1 MQNTFTIM
9 SRPSGIAGRGKP
21 FEPFGLPTNLSR
33 QQAFDA
39 LEITTNK
46 TNSGF
51 EYAVV
56 NTAA

>member
-9 SRPSGIAGRGKP
+9 SRPSGIAGKGKP

-39 LEITTNK
+39 LEVAANK
-46 TNSGF
+46 SDAEF
-51 EYAVV
+51 VVV

>member
-9 SRPSGIAGRGKP
+9 SRPSGIAGKGKP

-39 LEITTNK
+39 LAVAANK
-46 TNSGF
+46 SDAEF
-51 EYAVV
+51 VVV

>member
-1 MQNTFTIM
+1 MQNTFTIH
-9 SRPSGIAGRGKP
+9 SRINGSRAA

-39 LEITTNK
+39 LAVAANK
-46 TNSGF
+46 SDAEF
-51 EYAVV
+51 VVV